1 MVKPG
6 GQNHPYSHSI
16 CLVPGARPLMK
27 PLTKHPIHVPKSL
40 VALKVCKPASQL
52 TTTSTGLGRGEGDW
66 HFIIKKRKS
75 VFTNVTAAFDFLV
88 LPWCRAS

>member
-1 MVKPG
+1 
-6 GQNHPYSHSI
+6 
-16 CLVPGARPLMK
+16 LPGAWCPALNETPDK
-27 PLTKHPIHVPKSL
+27 TPNTCTKVLSGPEGTQASKSAHNHKHR
-40 VALKVCKPASQL
+40 VRK
-52 TTTSTGLGRGEGDW
+52 GEGDG

>member
-40 VALKVCKPASQL
+40 VALKVRKPASQL
-52 TTTSTGLGRGEGDW
+52 TNTSTGLGREKVTG
-66 HFIIKKRKS
+66 ISLSKRE
-75 VFTNVTAAFDFLV
+75 NQY
-88 LPWCRAS
+88 LPM